1 MTIYA
6 YARVPSQIQA
16 KDGNSL
22 ESQKS
27 ALLSVYPESVFYQ
40 EADTG
45 MTTARSELSK
55 SVIRDVVTM

>member
-1 MTIYA
+1 M
-6 YARVPSQIQA
+6 PSQIQT

-40 EADTG
+40 EAYTG
-45 MTTARSELSK
+45 MTTARPELSK

>member
-6 YARVPSQIQA
+6 YARMPSQIQT

-40 EADTG
+40 EAYTG
-45 MTTARSELSK
+45 MTTARPELSK